1 MNAPASFVG
10 KIAWIAVLSLGVL
23 GAASGGTIVV
33 TPTTNATTIVNA
45 LTAGGGQGIVVTAVS
60 LKSQALFSGE
70 MSSGTYSLTGAPPT
84 TYEMTLPGIILSSG
98 NVADYGTGPYLPGNT
113 TAYGVPATPAQ
124 EALLNPITGVYPH
137 FDVTQLDITFNT
149 LPGFDKV
156 FFQVV
161 FGSEEYPDFVG
172 SPFVD
177 GFGLYLN
184 GTNIAYTE
192 GLPININHPSMAAI
206 PGTALTGVL
215 APGGHPIMTFSKVVG
230 NGSVGNKLTIIISDT
245 SDSVLDTTIYVQAL
259 GGSLPT
265 QLSFKKTVDSDI
277 AVVGSNLTFSLN
289 FKNAGTG
296 LVQNVVV
303 TDTLPPALTYVSSA
317 ADSGSCSVSNNTVTC
332 ALGNVPGGST
342 AQATITVVPTQIGDI
357 CNTATATSTNDGGGT
372 ITDQAC
378 VSVVPGRNG
387 QCLTRSARFWFTHT
401 HSTDPDCA
409 TLLGAIDVNGGVED
423 LGFMQLPVRQEN
435 GDGILGSADALI
447 EALGFYYR
455 NLNYTGEDSGTQN
468 QSRLGSKLCRARKQL
483 AVELI
488 AAKAN
493 FTYLRTFPTDC
504 HYTTGRVTTNFPLDM
519 IAQASAVGSGTDLA
533 LITTATAF
541 LHKFNNNGL
550 TNNFVDG
557 LKECAPDS
565 SALLRKV
572 SRDPTTHTSCPGLND
587 TCASAE
593 AITAPYLPFSRS
605 VDLRNYSDGMISPTC
620 GVGGPNAVWK
630 LDFPTAAAGRHFT
643 VDTKGSNFATMIS
656 VWRGSCDNFQPVT
669 CAVGTTNS
677 AQARLS
683 FTTDGT
689 VSYYIV
695 IENPS
700 GQVGKLKMKVTS
712 P

>member
-10 KIAWIAVLSLGVL
+10 KIAWFAVLSLGVL
-23 GAASGGTIVV
+23 GAASGGSIVV

-60 LKSQALFSGE
+60 LHSLALTTGE

-84 TYEMTLPGIILSSG
+84 TYEMTLPGIVLSSG
-98 NVADYGTGPYLPGNT
+98 NVADYGAGPFFSGTT
-113 TAYGVPATPAQ
+113 TAYEVAATPAQ
-124 EALLNPITGVYPH
+124 EALLNPITGVYAH

-156 FFQVV
+156 YFQVV

-192 GLPININHPSMAAI
+192 GAPININHPSMAAI

-215 APGGHPIMTFSKVVG
+215 APGGHPVLTFSKVVG
-230 NGSVGNKLTIIISDT
+230 NGSVGNKLTIIIADT

-277 AVVGSNLTFSLN
+277 AVVGSNLTFALN
-289 FKNAGTG
+289 FKNSSTG

-317 ADSGSCSVSNNTVTC
+317 AASGSCSVSNNTVTC
-332 ALGNVPGGST
+332 ALGDVPGGST
-342 AQATITVVPTQIGDI
+342 AQATITVIPTQIGDI
-357 CNTATATSTNDGGGT
+357 CNTATATAPNGGAS

-401 HSTDPDCA
+401 HSADPACA
-409 TLLGAIDVNGGVED
+409 TLLGAIAVNGGSAD

-435 GDGILGSADALI
+435 GDGILNSADALI

-504 HYTTGRVTTNFPLDM
+504 RYTVGRVSTNFPLDL
-519 IAQASAVGSGTDLA
+519 IAQAGTAAAGTDLA
-533 LITTATAF
+533 AITTATAW
-541 LHKFNNNGL
+541 LHKFNNDGL

-565 SALLRKV
+565 AALLRKV
-572 SRDPTTHTSCPGLND
+572 ARDPTTRASCPGLND
-587 TCASAE
+587 TCVSAE
-593 AITAPYLPFSRS
+593 AITAPSLPFSRS

-620 GVGGPNAVWK
+620 GKGGANAVWK
-630 LDFPTAAAGRHFT
+630 METPTAAAGRHFT
-643 VDTKGSNFATMIS
+643 VDTKGSNFSTMIS
-656 VWRGSCDNFQPVT
+656 VWRGSCDTFLPVT

-677 AQARLS
+677 AQASLS

-695 IENPS
+695 IESPS